1 MLQRL
6 FHTLSGARRGEQ
18 RPVLLS
24 FLALYFLLLSYY
36 LVKPLREA
44 RLFMH
49 FSADMLPYFFLAMP
63 LIALLVTKFFN
74 LWVGRVPRYRLM
86 LYTYLLIML
95 SKLAFLLALPFT
107 GRMAT
112 VLFFFWASVYFTLAL
127 SILWAVINTIFRSD
141 QAERFFGFVALG
153 ATLGNISGARLS
165 SWLAGYEPLK
175 DWALLFAAL
184 AMGLAL
190 GLIWL
195 AVYFCEH
202 SAENDKQKASR
213 KQHVS
218 RGWEDLREIL
228 RNRYVRGIAVMVFGL
243 ALMGTAI
250 NLQALRQIDLSLAQ
264 KTYQETFS
272 SDSGARHF
280 ETVYGLKK
288 LGSEDQQAQL
298 QSLFAEA
305 GFSVA
310 EQQVF
315 TAQYAQY
322 RESLES
328 KTRKLFAD
336 IYFWQGVLG
345 IVLLTVVAR
354 FLFRRVGLRWS
365 VMILPG
371 FFFVVGVALLFPVE
385 LMLVQLMLI
394 VGGALNYSLNNA
406 TKELLYTPTDESVRF
421 QLKPL
426 IEGPVMRIGDVSA
439 SVFKILLSSA
449 LAVWIGLSEGLQ
461 GQLLLLFGLGVVLFW
476 AWSIWQTGLSYDQSQ
491 QKRRRKARADA

>member
-6 FHTLSGARRGEQ
+6 FETLSGAQRGEQ

-63 LIALLVTKFFN
+63 VIALLVTKFFN
-74 LWVGRVPRYRLM
+74 FWVGRVPRYRLM
-86 LYTYLLIML
+86 LYTYLLIVL
-95 SKLAFLLALPFT
+95 CKLAFLISLPLT
-107 GRMAT
+107 GRIAT

-165 SWLAGYEPLK
+165 SWLAGFEPLK

-184 AMGLAL
+184 AMGVAL

-202 SAENDKQKASR
+202 SAENNKQKSAR
-213 KQHVS
+213 KAHVS

-264 KTYQETFS
+264 KTYQEVFS
-272 SDSGARHF
+272 NDSNNVHF
-280 ETVYGLKK
+280 ETIYGLKK
-288 LGSEDQQAQL
+288 LSTEAQQIQLTALFKQAQ
-298 QSLFAEA
+298 FTA
-305 GFSVA
+305 A
-310 EQQVF
+310 EQATF
-315 TAQYAQY
+315 ESQYAQY
-322 RESLES
+322 KEKLES

-354 FLFRRVGLRWS
+354 LLFRHVGLRWS
-365 VMILPG
+365 VLILPG

-439 SVFKILLSSA
+439 SVFKILISSA

-461 GQLLLLFGLGVVLFW
+461 GQLLLLFGLIVVLFW